1 MEQAARSRTVVAF
14 FALATCVAAGAG
26 CSASAGA
33 PQPAS
38 EGASSPSVTFT
49 IASHVAAGSTATLC
63 QFVAMSQEPAF
74 VTGFAH
80 SSTSGLHHVY
90 LFRTDLADVPAG
102 GDTPF
107 DCDDAALAPMEHARA
122 NVYATEAPSG
132 SFDFPAGVG
141 LPIKPGEV
149 FLLQAH
155 VLDAGTADVDAS
167 TSVTLQTSA
176 TDPGTHA
183 GAFFFYDPFIHIAA
197 GQVGH
202 ASMRCA
208 IPSDV
213 TVLTTVGSARE
224 HAIGFAAFA
233 DPATGTASE
242 PYYHA
247 PGTADPLPL
256 AASLPLAAG
265 THLRFTCTYD
275 NTEGTQEFLQGTSAT
290 ASEQCI
296 LSGLYYPDRGDDFA
310 VCSAAPDAFGTGAA
324 TCSATRSCVE
334 ACPAGAAPPA
344 NLGLGGM
351 PDVDACWQRC
361 IAASCPK
368 ASGMLLSLRACTQ
381 NNCQQECSGDPGA
394 SDCTSCVASRCA
406 SESAACDEGAC
417 AL

>member
-1 MEQAARSRTVVAF
+1 MERPHRSRAVVAF
-14 FALATCVAAGAG
+14 LALAVGVAAVG
-26 CSASAGA
+26 CSAAPGA
-33 PQPAS
+33 ASPAP
-38 EGASSPSVTFT
+38 EVASSPSVTFT
-49 IASHVAAGSTATLC
+49 TSAHVAAGAAATLC
-63 QFVAMSQEPAF
+63 QFVVMPDEPVF
-74 VTGFAH
+74 VTSFTH
-80 SSTSGLHHVY
+80 SSSNGVHHVY
-90 LFRTDLADVPAG
+90 LFRTDLTEVPQG
-102 GDTPF
+102 GDAPV

-122 NVYATEAPSG
+122 NVYATESPSG
-132 SFDFPAGVG
+132 SFDLPAGVG
-141 LPIKPGEV
+141 LPTKPGEV

-155 VLDAGTADVDAS
+155 YLDAGTADVDAS
-167 TSVTLQTSA
+167 AAITLQYTA

-202 ASMRCA
+202 ASMRCS

-224 HAIGFAAFA
+224 HAIGFEAFA
-233 DPATGTASE
+233 DPATGTAPE

-247 PGTADPLPL
+247 PGSADPLPL
-256 AASLPLAAG
+256 AASLPFAAG

-310 VCSAAPDAFGTGAA
+310 VCSAGPDAFGTGAA
-324 TCSATRSCVE
+324 TCSATRSCVD
-334 ACPAGAAPPA
+334 ACPASAAPPV

-351 PDVDACWQRC
+351 PAIDACWQRC

-368 ASGMLLSLRACTQ
+368 ASGTLLSLRACTQ
-381 NNCQQECSGDPGA
+381 NECQQECSGDPGA
-394 SDCTSCVASRCA
+394 SACTACVASRCA
-406 SESAACDEGAC
+406 SESAACDAGAC